1 MSKTSSPTWNRLSKR
16 CERYEVAPAAVS
28 SACFIRLVQGTPV
41 LVLLMILYYIV
52 FGRSGLGGEVVAII
66 AFSVNFGVY
75 ASEIIRSGMDSVDA
89 GQLEASAALGY
100 NRRQTFFK
108 ILLPQA
114 AVRFI
119 PVLKGEFIS
128 MVKMTS
134 IVGYV
139 AVLDL
144 TKVSDIIR
152 SRTMEAFF
160 PLIATAILYFVI
172 ANVLTGVLSYCE
184 KKTNPKRRPRKIN
197 GVN

>member
-1 MSKTSSPTWNRLSKR
+1 M
-16 CERYEVAPAAVS
+16 
-28 SACFIRLVQGTPV
+28 QGTPV

-52 FGRSGLGGEVVAII
+52 FGRSGLSGEVVAII

-75 ASEIIRSGMDSVDA
+75 ASEI
-89 GQLEASAALGY
+89 
-100 NRRQTFFK
+100 
-108 ILLPQA
+108 
-114 AVRFI
+114 
-119 PVLKGEFIS
+119 IS